1 MSAAWSLIDVVD
13 GRRSWLEIDPR
24 DGRAHDARRMSTQD
38 TVEIVRWARFVDPGP
53 DASDAQ
59 RRAAVRVVLDL
70 VDEPDALHDA
80 WTTAL
85 KMLARGEITR
95 TVVALFADAM
105 GSSEV
110 EASA

>member
-1 MSAAWSLIDVVD
+1 MSAARPLIDVAD
-13 GRRSWLEIDPR
+13 ARQAWMEIDPR
-24 DGRAHDARRMSTQD
+24 DGRARDARRMSTRD
-38 TVEIVRWARFVDPGP
+38 TIEIVRWARFVDPGP

-59 RRAAVRVVLDL
+59 LAAAVRVVLDL

-85 KMLARGEITR
+85 RMLARGEITR
-95 TVVALFADAM
+95 TVVALFADAI
-105 GSSEV
+105 GSTEV